1 MERKEEREEKEG
13 SMSLF
18 CHEEDAVLDIF
29 GLFKDEDVIE
39 GLLEQK
45 VRLFE
50 D

>member
-13 SMSLF
+13 SISLF
-18 CHEEDAVLDIF
+18 SHEEDAALDIF
-29 GLFKDEDVIE
+29 DVLEDEDVIE

-45 VRLFE
+45 LRLFE